1 MPQQNESHRHPS
13 RRTPSRTSNT
23 SQTPYVSPRANSS
36 RVSASQR
43 MSVPNARDELERE
56 RELYSAHDPN
66 QNAPS
71 PAQRYAQAQQNK
83 TSDNGQNYWTHRSE
97 TSGRTNYTNDSQ
109 NVTYTKRPAYRPLGQ
124 PDVSPSRTSR
134 TPHVGEATLSGQIP
148 RQTAPAASGPLP
160 QQGSLPQA
168 NTSSHQV
175 APSMSGSLP
184 RQASPGT
191 SGTMPRQGG
200 APGASGTMP
209 RQASASASGTIPRQ
223 DEPSR
228 SGTMPQQTTQRPNR
242 RNTSPTR
249 RSVSQKR
256 GARAARTDTAKY
268 PANAASRIPESSDF
282 GAERYLSAQRTRR
295 KPSGSLRNKLIAG
308 AVAVAVVAIGIF
320 AFTTWDANKAVS
332 VTINGQ
338 QQTIE
343 GQQRTIEG
351 LLDTNT
357 VSVTPGNYV
366 AVDGSVMREGEGT
379 RATATINGQGTE
391 DFSTRLNEGDDIS
404 LTNGSDITEEYTEGE
419 PQALQPTLEVQGTG
433 AVHLY
438 TQKGEP
444 GEKVVRTGNE
454 SGKTAEVTT
463 KEPVNGV
470 VQYYNV
476 NTNGDKVIALTFDDG
491 PWDTSTAAILDTLKE
506 YDAKATFFT
515 VGQKISG
522 HEDLLQRAANE
533 GHEIGTHT
541 WDHAEGSGQG
551 VSLIL
556 MSSDER
562 KQEVEKGLQAI
573 KDATGQDAS
582 LMFRS
587 PGGNFDASVASD
599 LSDLIDA
606 EIGWNIDTGD
616 WQKPGVDT
624 IAQRIESAGPGEI
637 ILMHDGGGDR
647 SETVA
652 ALKQALPKLK
662 EEGYRFVTVSE
673 LINSYPYQG

>member
-1 MPQQNESHRHPS
+1 
-13 RRTPSRTSNT
+13 
-23 SQTPYVSPRANSS
+23 
-36 RVSASQR
+36 
-43 MSVPNARDELERE
+43 MSVPHARDELERE
-56 RELYSAHDPN
+56 REMYSAHDPN

-71 PAQRYAQAQQNK
+71 PAQRYAQAQKNK
-83 TSDNGQNYWTHRSE
+83 AADQRQNYWDRHPEESGYTSQPKAAQGSADIKQPTYRNTHRS
-97 TSGRTNYTNDSQ
+97 NAN
-109 NVTYTKRPAYRPLGQ
+109 
-124 PDVSPSRTSR
+124 PSRTSR
-134 TPHVGEATLSGQIP
+134 TPRVGEATLSGQIP
-148 RQTAPAASGPLP
+148 RQNAPAASGPLP
-160 QQGSLPQA
+160 QQA
-168 NTSSHQV
+168 
-175 APSMSGSLP
+175 APSASG
-184 RQASPGT
+184 AI
-191 SGTMPRQGG
+191 PRQGR
-200 APGASGTMP
+200 P
-209 RQASASASGTIPRQ
+209 SASGTIPRQ
-223 DEPSR
+223 DRPSV
-228 SGTMPQQTTQRPNR
+228 SGAMPQQNTKDAY
-242 RNTSPTR
+242 RNASPTR

-419 PQALQPTLEVQGTG
+419 SQALQPTLEVQGTG

>member
-1 MPQQNESHRHPS
+1 
-13 RRTPSRTSNT
+13 
-23 SQTPYVSPRANSS
+23 
-36 RVSASQR
+36 
-43 MSVPNARDELERE
+43 MSVPHARDELERE
-56 RELYSAHDPN
+56 REMYSAHDPN

-71 PAQRYAQAQQNK
+71 PAQRYAQAQKNK
-83 TSDNGQNYWTHRSE
+83 AADQRQNYWARHPEESGYTSQPKAAQGSADMKQPTYRNTHRS
-97 TSGRTNYTNDSQ
+97 NAN
-109 NVTYTKRPAYRPLGQ
+109 
-124 PDVSPSRTSR
+124 PSRTSR
-134 TPHVGEATLSGQIP
+134 TPRVGETTLSEQIP
-148 RQTAPAASGPLP
+148 RQNAPAASGPLP
-160 QQGSLPQA
+160 QQA
-168 NTSSHQV
+168 
-175 APSMSGSLP
+175 APSASG
-184 RQASPGT
+184 AI
-191 SGTMPRQGG
+191 PRQGR
-200 APGASGTMP
+200 P
-209 RQASASASGTIPRQ
+209 SASGTIPRQ
-223 DEPSR
+223 DRPSV
-228 SGTMPQQTTQRPNR
+228 SGAMPQQNTKDAY
-242 RNTSPTR
+242 RNASPTR

>member
-1 MPQQNESHRHPS
+1 
-13 RRTPSRTSNT
+13 
-23 SQTPYVSPRANSS
+23 
-36 RVSASQR
+36 
-43 MSVPNARDELERE
+43 MSVPHARDELERE
-56 RELYSAHDPN
+56 REMYSAHDPN

-71 PAQRYAQAQQNK
+71 PAQRYAQAQKNK
-83 TSDNGQNYWTHRSE
+83 AADQRQNYWARHPEESGYTNQPKAAQDSAYIKQPTYRNTHRS
-97 TSGRTNYTNDSQ
+97 NAN
-109 NVTYTKRPAYRPLGQ
+109 
-124 PDVSPSRTSR
+124 PSRTSR
-134 TPHVGEATLSGQIP
+134 TPRVGEATLSGQIP
-148 RQTAPAASGPLP
+148 RQDAPAASGPIP
-160 QQGSLPQA
+160 QQATP
-168 NTSSHQV
+168 
-175 APSMSGSLP
+175 
-184 RQASPGT
+184 
-191 SGTMPRQGG
+191 
-200 APGASGTMP
+200 
-209 RQASASASGTIPRQ
+209 SASGA
-223 DEPSR
+223 
-228 SGTMPQQTTQRPNR
+228 MPQQDTKDAY
-242 RNTSPTR
+242 RNASPTR

-256 GARAARTDTAKY
+256 SARTSAAQR
-268 PANAASRIPESSDF
+268 PQGAASRIPESSDF

-491 PWDTSTAAILDTLKE
+491 PWDTSTVAILDTLKE

-522 HEDLLQRAANE
+522 HEDLLRRAANE

-599 LSDLIDA
+599 LNGLINA

-616 WQKPGVDT
+616 WKKPGADA
-624 IAQRIESAGPGEI
+624 IAQRIKSAGPGEI

-673 LINSYPYQG
+673 LINSYPYQE

>member
-1 MPQQNESHRHPS
+1 
-13 RRTPSRTSNT
+13 
-23 SQTPYVSPRANSS
+23 
-36 RVSASQR
+36 
-43 MSVPNARDELERE
+43 MSVPHARDELERE
-56 RELYSAHDPN
+56 REMYSAHDPN

-71 PAQRYAQAQQNK
+71 PAQRYAQAQKNK
-83 TSDNGQNYWTHRSE
+83 AADQRQNYWDRHPEESGYTSQPKAAQGSADIKQPTYRNTHRS
-97 TSGRTNYTNDSQ
+97 NAN
-109 NVTYTKRPAYRPLGQ
+109 
-124 PDVSPSRTSR
+124 PSRTSR
-134 TPHVGEATLSGQIP
+134 TPRVGEATLSGQIP
-148 RQTAPAASGPLP
+148 RQNAPAASGPLP
-160 QQGSLPQA
+160 QQA
-168 NTSSHQV
+168 
-175 APSMSGSLP
+175 APSASG
-184 RQASPGT
+184 AI
-191 SGTMPRQGG
+191 PRQGR
-200 APGASGTMP
+200 P
-209 RQASASASGTIPRQ
+209 SASGTIPRQ
-223 DEPSR
+223 DRPSV
-228 SGTMPQQTTQRPNR
+228 SGAMPQQNTKDAY
-242 RNTSPTR
+242 RNASPTR
-249 RSVSQKR
+249 RSASQKR
-256 GARAARTDTAKY
+256 DARAARTDTAKY

-379 RATATINGQGTE
+379 RATATINEQGTE

-404 LTNGSDITEEYTEGE
+404 LTNGSDITEEFTEGE
-419 PQALQPTLEVQGTG
+419 PQTLQPTLEIKGTG

>member
-1 MPQQNESHRHPS
+1 
-13 RRTPSRTSNT
+13 
-23 SQTPYVSPRANSS
+23 
-36 RVSASQR
+36 
-43 MSVPNARDELERE
+43 MSVPHARDELERE
-56 RELYSAHDPN
+56 REMYSAHDPN

-71 PAQRYAQAQQNK
+71 PAQRYAQAQKNK
-83 TSDNGQNYWTHRSE
+83 AADQRQNYWARHPEESGYTNQPKAAQDSAYIKQPTYRNTHRS
-97 TSGRTNYTNDSQ
+97 NAN
-109 NVTYTKRPAYRPLGQ
+109 
-124 PDVSPSRTSR
+124 PSRTSR
-134 TPHVGEATLSGQIP
+134 TPRVDEATLSGQIP
-148 RQTAPAASGPLP
+148 RQDAPAASGPIP
-160 QQGSLPQA
+160 QQATP
-168 NTSSHQV
+168 
-175 APSMSGSLP
+175 
-184 RQASPGT
+184 
-191 SGTMPRQGG
+191 
-200 APGASGTMP
+200 
-209 RQASASASGTIPRQ
+209 SASGA
-223 DEPSR
+223 
-228 SGTMPQQTTQRPNR
+228 MPQQDTKDAY
-242 RNTSPTR
+242 RNASPTR

-256 GARAARTDTAKY
+256 SARTSAAQR
-268 PANAASRIPESSDF
+268 PQGAASRIPESSDF

-491 PWDTSTAAILDTLKE
+491 PWDTSTVAILDTLKE

-599 LSDLIDA
+599 LNGLINA

-616 WQKPGVDT
+616 WKKPGADA
-624 IAQRIESAGPGEI
+624 IAQRIKSAGPGEI

-673 LINSYPYQG
+673 LINSYPYQE

>member
-1 MPQQNESHRHPS
+1 
-13 RRTPSRTSNT
+13 
-23 SQTPYVSPRANSS
+23 
-36 RVSASQR
+36 
-43 MSVPNARDELERE
+43 MSVPHARDELERE
-56 RELYSAHDPN
+56 REMYSAHDPN

-71 PAQRYAQAQQNK
+71 PAQRYAQAQKNK
-83 TSDNGQNYWTHRSE
+83 AADQRQNYWDRHPEESGYTSQPKAAQGSADIKQPTYRNTHRS
-97 TSGRTNYTNDSQ
+97 NAN
-109 NVTYTKRPAYRPLGQ
+109 
-124 PDVSPSRTSR
+124 PSRTSR
-134 TPHVGEATLSGQIP
+134 TPRVGEATLSGQIP
-148 RQTAPAASGPLP
+148 RQNAPAASGPMP
-160 QQGSLPQA
+160 QQA
-168 NTSSHQV
+168 
-175 APSMSGSLP
+175 APSASG
-184 RQASPGT
+184 AI
-191 SGTMPRQGG
+191 PRQGR
-200 APGASGTMP
+200 P
-209 RQASASASGTIPRQ
+209 SASGTIPRQ
-223 DEPSR
+223 NRPSV
-228 SGTMPQQTTQRPNR
+228 SGAMPQQNTKDAY
-242 RNTSPTR
+242 RNASPTR
-249 RSVSQKR
+249 RSASQKR
-256 GARAARTDTAKY
+256 DARAARTDTAKY

-320 AFTTWDANKAVS
+320 AFTTWDTNKAVS

-419 PQALQPTLEVQGTG
+419 PQALQPTLEIKGTG

-606 EIGWNIDTGD
+606 EIGWNIDTSD

>member
-1 MPQQNESHRHPS
+1 MKQPTYRN
-13 RRTPSRTSNT
+13 
-23 SQTPYVSPRANSS
+23 
-36 RVSASQR
+36 
-43 MSVPNARDELERE
+43 
-56 RELYSAHDPN
+56 
-66 QNAPS
+66 
-71 PAQRYAQAQQNK
+71 
-83 TSDNGQNYWTHRSE
+83 THRS
-97 TSGRTNYTNDSQ
+97 NAN
-109 NVTYTKRPAYRPLGQ
+109 
-124 PDVSPSRTSR
+124 PSRTSR
-134 TPHVGEATLSGQIP
+134 TPRVGEATLSGQIP
-148 RQTAPAASGPLP
+148 RQNAPAASGPMP
-160 QQGSLPQA
+160 QQA
-168 NTSSHQV
+168 
-175 APSMSGSLP
+175 APSASGVIP
-184 RQASPGT
+184 RQSRP
-191 SGTMPRQGG
+191 S
-200 APGASGTMP
+200 ASGTMP
-209 RQASASASGTIPRQ
+209 RQDRPSASDAMPRQSKPSASGA
-223 DEPSR
+223 
-228 SGTMPQQTTQRPNR
+228 MPQQDTKNAYQNA
-242 RNTSPTR
+242 SPTR

-256 GARAARTDTAKY
+256 GARTNATQR
-268 PANAASRIPESSDF
+268 PQGAASRIPESSDF

-454 SGKTAEVTT
+454 SGKKAEVTT

>member
-1 MPQQNESHRHPS
+1 MTQQNDPHNHPTRRASS
-13 RRTPSRTSNT
+13 RASYSPRTPYPSH
-23 SQTPYVSPRANSS
+23 RANSS

-43 MSVPNARDELERE
+43 MSAPHARDELERE
-56 RELYSAHDPN
+56 REMYSAHDPN

-71 PAQRYAQAQQNK
+71 PAQRYAQAQKNK
-83 TSDNGQNYWTHRSE
+83 AADQRQNYWARHPEESGYTNQPKAAQDSAYIKQPTYRNTHRS
-97 TSGRTNYTNDSQ
+97 NAN
-109 NVTYTKRPAYRPLGQ
+109 
-124 PDVSPSRTSR
+124 PSRTSR
-134 TPHVGEATLSGQIP
+134 TPRVGEATLSGQIP
-148 RQTAPAASGPLP
+148 RQDAPAASGPIP
-160 QQGSLPQA
+160 QQATP
-168 NTSSHQV
+168 
-175 APSMSGSLP
+175 
-184 RQASPGT
+184 
-191 SGTMPRQGG
+191 
-200 APGASGTMP
+200 
-209 RQASASASGTIPRQ
+209 SASGA
-223 DEPSR
+223 
-228 SGTMPQQTTQRPNR
+228 MPQQDTKDAY
-242 RNTSPTR
+242 RNASPTR

-256 GARAARTDTAKY
+256 SARTSAAQR
-268 PANAASRIPESSDF
+268 PQGAASRIPESSDF

-491 PWDTSTAAILDTLKE
+491 PWDTSTVAILDTLKE

-599 LSDLIDA
+599 LNGLINA

-616 WQKPGVDT
+616 WKKPGADA
-624 IAQRIESAGPGEI
+624 IAQRIKSAGPGEI

-652 ALKQALPKLK
+652 ALIQALPKLK

-673 LINSYPYQG
+673 LINSYPYQE

>member
-1 MPQQNESHRHPS
+1 
-13 RRTPSRTSNT
+13 
-23 SQTPYVSPRANSS
+23 
-36 RVSASQR
+36 
-43 MSVPNARDELERE
+43 MSVPHARDELERE
-56 RELYSAHDPN
+56 REMYSAHDPN

-71 PAQRYAQAQQNK
+71 PAQRYAQAQKNK
-83 TSDNGQNYWTHRSE
+83 AADQRQNYWARHPEESGYTSQPKAAQGSADMKQPTYRNTHRS
-97 TSGRTNYTNDSQ
+97 NAN
-109 NVTYTKRPAYRPLGQ
+109 
-124 PDVSPSRTSR
+124 PSRTSR
-134 TPHVGEATLSGQIP
+134 TPRVGEATLSEQIP
-148 RQTAPAASGPLP
+148 RQNAPAASGPLP
-160 QQGSLPQA
+160 QQA
-168 NTSSHQV
+168 
-175 APSMSGSLP
+175 APSASG
-184 RQASPGT
+184 AI
-191 SGTMPRQGG
+191 PRQGR
-200 APGASGTMP
+200 P
-209 RQASASASGTIPRQ
+209 SASGTIPRQ
-223 DEPSR
+223 DRPSV
-228 SGTMPQQTTQRPNR
+228 SGAMPQQNTKDAY
-242 RNTSPTR
+242 RNASPTR

>member
-1 MPQQNESHRHPS
+1 
-13 RRTPSRTSNT
+13 
-23 SQTPYVSPRANSS
+23 
-36 RVSASQR
+36 
-43 MSVPNARDELERE
+43 MSVPHARDELERE
-56 RELYSAHDPN
+56 REMYSAHDPN

-71 PAQRYAQAQQNK
+71 PAQRYAQAQKNK
-83 TSDNGQNYWTHRSE
+83 AADQRQNYWARHPEESGYTNQPKAAQDSAYIKQPTYRNTHRS
-97 TSGRTNYTNDSQ
+97 NAN
-109 NVTYTKRPAYRPLGQ
+109 
-124 PDVSPSRTSR
+124 PSRTSR
-134 TPHVGEATLSGQIP
+134 TPRVGEATLSGQIP
-148 RQTAPAASGPLP
+148 RQDAPAASGPIP
-160 QQGSLPQA
+160 QQATP
-168 NTSSHQV
+168 
-175 APSMSGSLP
+175 
-184 RQASPGT
+184 
-191 SGTMPRQGG
+191 
-200 APGASGTMP
+200 
-209 RQASASASGTIPRQ
+209 SASGA
-223 DEPSR
+223 
-228 SGTMPQQTTQRPNR
+228 MPQQDTKDAY
-242 RNTSPTR
+242 RNASPTR

-256 GARAARTDTAKY
+256 SARTSVAQR
-268 PANAASRIPESSDF
+268 PQGAASRIPESSDF

-599 LSDLIDA
+599 LNGLINA
-606 EIGWNIDTGD
+606 EIGWNIDTDD
-616 WQKPGVDT
+616 WKKPGADA
-624 IAQRIESAGPGEI
+624 IAQRIKSAGPGEI